1 MTHATLPNAMAQVR
15 GRVSERVE
23 GAEAWEIIDRMSHK
37 YIGRPYPL
45 REDRVVFLIEPE
57 SAWAQT
63 FG

>member
-1 MTHATLPNAMAQVR
+1 
-15 GRVSERVE
+15 
-23 GAEAWEIIDRMSHK
+23 MSQK

-57 SAWAQT
+57 TAWALN